1 MAKKY
6 ELIGCYYNKY
16 AENKYQNEQVIKID
30 GVKLDSLESI
40 DKFTSLYTYQYF
52 TDMLGNIYP
61 DKNMFSIRVSD
72 SKSDKS
78 YFLKTIYDDK
88 ELNKVLGMTTKKTID
103 TAPGK
108 RTVSLVPL
116 REKIVYQTFAPI
128 KEALVNKDYDEVSSL
143 IYTRS
148 DYMFKLERFCKTS
161 YDEGEA
167 DNDLASLEKE
177 FCDYQI
183 FRDAYLPRIKKKVD
197 NLVIKTNKKP
207 VFTSNIAVNKETQ
220 FTEQLVKFNQDEK
233 EEFLD
238 EAEYA
243 KAYGDNAPYQEGGNG
258 KLRILS

>member
-16 AENKYQNEQVIKID
+16 AKNKYQNEQVIKID

-40 DKFTSLYTYQYF
+40 DRFTSMYTYQYF
-52 TDMLGNIYP
+52 TNMIGNIYP

-72 SKSDKS
+72 SKSDKN

-88 ELNKVLGMTTKKTID
+88 ELNRVLGMTTKKTID
-103 TAPGK
+103 TATGK

-128 KEALVNKDYDEVSSL
+128 KEALANKDYDEVSSL

-177 FCDYQI
+177 FCDYSV

-207 VFTSNIAVNKETQ
+207 VFTRNITVNKEAQ
-220 FTEQLVKFNQDEK
+220 FTDQLVRFNQDEK

-238 EAEYA
+238 EAEYE
-243 KAYGDNAPYQEGGNG
+243 KAYGDNAPYQVGS
-258 KLRILS
+258 KWKI

>member
-40 DKFTSLYTYQYF
+40 DEFTSLYTYQYF

-103 TAPGK
+103 TATGK

>member
-16 AENKYQNEQVIKID
+16 AKNKYQNEQVIKID

-40 DKFTSLYTYQYF
+40 DRFTSMYTYQYF

-72 SKSDKS
+72 SKSDKN

-88 ELNKVLGMTTKKTID
+88 ELNRVLGMTTKKTID
-103 TAPGK
+103 TATGK

-177 FCDYQI
+177 FCDYSV

-207 VFTSNIAVNKETQ
+207 VFTRNITVNKEAQ
-220 FTEQLVKFNQDEK
+220 FTDQLVRFNQDEK

-238 EAEYA
+238 EAEYE
-243 KAYGDNAPYQEGGNG
+243 KAYGDNAPYQVGS
-258 KLRILS
+258 KWKI

>member
-1 MAKKY
+1 M
-6 ELIGCYYNKY
+6 E
-16 AENKYQNEQVIKID
+16 
-30 GVKLDSLESI
+30 
-40 DKFTSLYTYQYF
+40 
-52 TDMLGNIYP
+52 
-61 DKNMFSIRVSD
+61 
-72 SKSDKS
+72 
-78 YFLKTIYDDK
+78 
-88 ELNKVLGMTTKKTID
+88 D
-103 TAPGK
+103 TATGK

-177 FCDYQI
+177 FCDYPV

-207 VFTSNIAVNKETQ
+207 VFTSNITVNKEAQ
-220 FTEQLVKFNQDEK
+220 FTEQLVRFNQEEK

-238 EAEYA
+238 EAEYE
-243 KAYGDNAPYQEGGNG
+243 KAYGDNAPYQEGS
-258 KLRILS
+258 KWKI

>member
-16 AENKYQNEQVIKID
+16 AKNKYQNEQVIKID

-40 DKFTSLYTYQYF
+40 DRFTSMYTYQYF

-72 SKSDKS
+72 SKSDKN

-88 ELNKVLGMTTKKTID
+88 ELNKVLGMTTKKTIN
-103 TAPGK
+103 TATGK

-143 IYTRS
+143 IY
-148 DYMFKLERFCKTS
+148 
-161 YDEGEA
+161 
-167 DNDLASLEKE
+167 
-177 FCDYQI
+177 
-183 FRDAYLPRIKKKVD
+183 
-197 NLVIKTNKKP
+197 
-207 VFTSNIAVNKETQ
+207 
-220 FTEQLVKFNQDEK
+220 
-233 EEFLD
+233 
-238 EAEYA
+238 
-243 KAYGDNAPYQEGGNG
+243 
-258 KLRILS
+258 

>member
-16 AENKYQNEQVIKID
+16 AKNKYQNEQVIKIA

-40 DKFTSLYTYQYF
+40 DKFTSMYTYQHF
-52 TDMLGNIYP
+52 TDMLDNIYP
-61 DKNMFSIRVSD
+61 DKNMFSIRVSY
-72 SKSDKS
+72 SKDDKN

-88 ELNKVLGMTTKKTID
+88 ELNRVLGMTTKKTID
-103 TAPGK
+103 TATGK

-128 KEALVNKDYDEVSSL
+128 KEALINKNYDEVSSL

-148 DYMFKLERFCKTS
+148 DYMFKLERFCKAS

-167 DNDLASLEKE
+167 DNELLLLERE
-177 FCDYQI
+177 FCDYQV

-207 VFTSNIAVNKETQ
+207 VFTSNITVNKEVQ
-220 FTEQLVKFNQDEK
+220 FTEQLVRFNQDEK

-238 EAEYA
+238 ETEYE
-243 KAYGDNAPYQEGGNG
+243 KAYGDNAPYQVGS
-258 KLRILS
+258 KWKI

>member
-16 AENKYQNEQVIKID
+16 AKNKYQNEQVIKID

-40 DKFTSLYTYQYF
+40 DRFTSMYTYQYF
-52 TDMLGNIYP
+52 TNMIGNIYP

-72 SKSDKS
+72 SKSDKN

-88 ELNKVLGMTTKKTID
+88 ELNRVLGMTTKKTID
-103 TAPGK
+103 TATGK

-161 YDEGEA
+161 YDEVEA

-177 FCDYQI
+177 FCDYSV

-207 VFTSNIAVNKETQ
+207 VFTRNIKVNKEAQ
-220 FTEQLVKFNQDEK
+220 FTDQLVRFNQDEK

-238 EAEYA
+238 EAEYE
-243 KAYGDNAPYQEGGNG
+243 KAYGDNAPYREGS
-258 KLRILS
+258 KWKI

>member
-16 AENKYQNEQVIKID
+16 AKNKYQNEQVIKID

-40 DKFTSLYTYQYF
+40 DRFTSMYTYQYF
-52 TDMLGNIYP
+52 TNMIGNIYP

-72 SKSDKS
+72 TKSDKC
-78 YFLKTIYDDK
+78 YFLKTIYEDK

-103 TAPGK
+103 TATGK

-128 KEALVNKDYDEVSSL
+128 KAALVNKDYDEVSSL

-161 YDEGEA
+161 YDEGET
-167 DNDLASLEKE
+167 DNNLALLEKE
-177 FCDYQI
+177 FCDYPV
-183 FRDAYLPRIKKKVD
+183 FRDAYLPRTKKKVD
-197 NLVIKTNKKP
+197 DLKVRINKSP
-207 VFTSNIAVNKETQ
+207 VFTSNIVVNKDVQ
-220 FTEQLVKFNQDEK
+220 FTDQLARFNQDEK

-238 EAEYA
+238 EAEYER
-243 KAYGDNAPYQEGGNG
+243 AYGDNAPYQEGS
-258 KLRILS
+258 KWRI

>member
-16 AENKYQNEQVIKID
+16 AKNKYQNEQVIKID

-40 DKFTSLYTYQYF
+40 DRFTSMYTYQYF
-52 TDMLGNIYP
+52 TNMLGNIYP

-72 SKSDKS
+72 SKSDKN

-103 TAPGK
+103 TATGK

-161 YDEGEA
+161 YDEVEA

-177 FCDYQI
+177 FCDYSV

-207 VFTSNIAVNKETQ
+207 VFTRNITVNKEAQ
-220 FTEQLVKFNQDEK
+220 FIDQL
-233 EEFLD
+233 
-238 EAEYA
+238 
-243 KAYGDNAPYQEGGNG
+243 G
-258 KLRILS
+258 